1 MLMCLI
7 TGNVNF
13 DHMAK
18 VALPSFST
26 AELLLGKENVL
37 N

>member
-1 MLMCLI
+1 MFICLI
-7 TGNVNF
+7 TGDVNF
-13 DHMAK
+13 DHVAK

-26 AELLLGKENVL
+26 AELLLRKENVL